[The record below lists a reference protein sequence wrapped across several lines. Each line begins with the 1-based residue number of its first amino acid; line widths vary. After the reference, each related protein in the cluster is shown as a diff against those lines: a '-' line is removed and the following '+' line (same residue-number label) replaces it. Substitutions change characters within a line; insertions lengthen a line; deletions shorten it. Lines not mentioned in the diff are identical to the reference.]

1 MSNQVNNKFSAEID
15 WQQID
20 KLVNDFLS
28 NGRPRTDF
36 MVLLIEMDEIG
47 VTPVIGGMMYTIFRF
62 C

>member
-1 MSNQVNNKFSAEID
+1 MQKKIGK
-15 WQQID
+15 QTD
-20 KLVNDFLS
+20 KLVDNFLS

-36 MVLLIEMDEIG
+36 MGSLIEMDEIG